1 MIDLLNKWMLE
12 STGNFNIV
20 VGLTALLFFGS
31 VIALIIIYKKI
42 GKRDERTNPIY
53 FNIISCMFTTQILMN
68 CIFISLVGKDIE
80 NFRQIFI
87 YFPRISCRNYNI
99 SYFKPKLRDNSS

>member
-20 VGLTALLFFGS
+20 VGLTALLFWGS

-42 GKRDERTNPIY
+42 GKPDERTNPIY
-53 FNIISCMFTTQILMN
+53 FKIISCMFTTQILMN

-87 YFPRISCRNYNI
+87 LFEGFVFFVGAIYSSKLYRQE
-99 SYFKPKLRDNSS
+99 FK

>member
-20 VGLTALLFFGS
+20 VGLTALLFLGS

-42 GKRDERTNPIY
+42 GKPDERTNPIY
-53 FNIISCMFTTQILMN
+53 FKIISCMFTTQILMN

-80 NFRQIFI
+80 YFRQIFI
-87 YFPRISCRNYNI
+87 LFEAFVFFVGAIYS
-99 SYFKPKLRDNSS
+99 FKLYRQEFK

>member
-20 VGLTALLFFGS
+20 VGLTALLFLGS

-42 GKRDERTNPIY
+42 GKPDERTNPIY
-53 FNIISCMFTTQILMN
+53 LKTISCMFTTQILMN

-87 YFPRISCRNYNI
+87 LFETFVFFVGVIYS
-99 SYFKPKLRDNSS
+99 FKLYRQEFK

>member
-20 VGLTALLFFGS
+20 VGLTALLFLGS

-42 GKRDERTNPIY
+42 GKPDEKTNGIY
-53 FNIISCMFTTQILMN
+53 FKIISCMFSTQILMN

-80 NFRQIFI
+80 HFRQIFI
-87 YFPRISCRNYNI
+87 LFEALVIFVGAIYS
-99 SYFKPKLRDNSS
+99 FKLYKQECK

>member
-87 YFPRISCRNYNI
+87 LFEAFVFFIGAIYS
-99 SYFKPKLRDNSS
+99 FKLYRQEYK

>member
-20 VGLTALLFFGS
+20 VGLTALLFLGS

-42 GKRDERTNPIY
+42 GKPDERTTPIY

-87 YFPRISCRNYNI
+87 LFEAFVFFIGAIYS
-99 SYFKPKLRDNSS
+99 FKLYKQECK

>member
-20 VGLTALLFFGS
+20 VGLTALLFLGS
-31 VIALIIIYKKI
+31 VITLIIIYKKI
-42 GKRDERTNPIY
+42 GKPDERTTPIH
-53 FNIISCMFTTQILMN
+53 FKLISCMFTTQILMN

-87 YFPRISCRNYNI
+87 LFEAFVFFVGAIYS
-99 SYFKPKLRDNSS
+99 FKLYRQEFK

>member
-20 VGLTALLFFGS
+20 VGLTVLLFLGS

-42 GKRDERTNPIY
+42 GKPDERTNPIY
-53 FNIISCMFTTQILMN
+53 FKIISCMFTTQILMN

-87 YFPRISCRNYNI
+87 LFEAFVFFVGAIYS
-99 SYFKPKLRDNSS
+99 FKLYRREFK

>member
-20 VGLTALLFFGS
+20 VGLTALLFLGS

-42 GKRDERTNPIY
+42 GKPDERTNPIY
-53 FNIISCMFTTQILMN
+53 FKIISCMFTTQILMN

-80 NFRQIFI
+80 NFCQIFI
-87 YFPRISCRNYNI
+87 LFEAFVFFVGAIYS
-99 SYFKPKLRDNSS
+99 FKLYRQEFK